1 MSTVTVYTH
10 TANMSSIFVDK
21 SIIFCMPKN
30 ARGKFAKTLDFFCA
44 TGYNIATALD
54 GELAALC
61 NLQSA
66 TVGSNTV
73 LGLRMGGPLPLG
85 GDDVKV
91 LCNVCLRTVSGLD
104 RSSTK
109 QDVACA
115 TR

>member
-1 MSTVTVYTH
+1 M
-10 TANMSSIFVDK
+10 
-21 SIIFCMPKN
+21 
-30 ARGKFAKTLDFFCA
+30 LDFSIVIA
-44 TGYNIATALD
+44 YNKHTALD

-66 TVGSNTV
+66 IVGLNTV
-73 LGLRMGGPLPLG
+73 LGLRMEGLLPLG
-85 GDDVKV
+85 DVDAKV

-109 QDVACA
+109 QEVACA